1 MTALEAV
8 AAYLPDQRIPIEDLA
23 GELGLTRMQVR
34 VFQRY
39 HGLARVC
46 RAPEP
51 TPLGLLLAAAA
62 GLRGLRGH
70 EQQVR
75 YVLYARGMPV
85 AVPYPG
91 NPLHDL
97 CRALGL
103 RRAAAFTVTQ
113 QACAASLLAVDM
125 AGRLLAAARE
135 PGALALVLAGEKTF
149 TQVARIAPET
159 SVFAEGAAACLVSAD
174 GERDRLLAYVS
185 RSRGEFDAGP
195 GADPAEQRALSARFQ
210 QEFPGSLSE
219 VIEAAAGQ
227 AGTSLGRISL
237 ILPHNVNAVSWRQ
250 WCKAAGFPLER
261 VLLDNVPAAGHSFCA
276 DPFINYRTAADRGL
290 LHQGEKYLVAAA
302 GAGPGATF
310 SAMVFEH

>member
-1 MTALEAV
+1 VTALEAV
-8 AAYLPDQRIPIEDLA
+8 AAYLPGQRTPIEDLA
-23 GELGLTRMQVR
+23 DELGLTRMQIR

-46 RAPEP
+46 RAPER
-51 TPLGLLLAAAA
+51 TSLDLLLAAVAGLG
-62 GLRGLRGH
+62 GLRGR
-70 EQQVR
+70 EQRVR

-85 AVPYPG
+85 AVPYPH

-103 RRAAAFTVTQ
+103 RRATAFTVTQ

-149 TQVARIAPET
+149 TRVARIVPET
-159 SVFAEGAAACLVSAD
+159 SIFAEGAAACLVSAD
-174 GERDRLLAYVS
+174 GERDRLLAYAS

-195 GADPAEQRALSARFQ
+195 AADPAGQPALSARFQ
-210 QEFPGSLSE
+210 QEFPRMLSE
-219 VIEAAAGQ
+219 VILAAARR
-227 AGTSLGRISL
+227 AGTSLGQIGL

-250 WCKAAGFPLER
+250 WCKAAGFPLTR

-290 LHQGEKYLVAAA
+290 LHRGEKYLVAAA

-310 SAMVFEH
+310 SAMVFQH